1 MQFVLLLLHAQ
12 RQCPDRVQPFGLG
25 HVVTF
30 LHFGDAILLRQNFLL
45 QSVDGVRTCLS
56 LSGRIRRG
64 SSGWSLAIQ
73 GGLPGGVR
81 FVNALLLLVDA
92 RLQSS
97 DGIQSLCLGFRQ
109 SLQGGIQPGFGG
121 FPFALQTLGT
131 VRVAFI
137 GGGQGHIRCRSR
149 CLGGLGGFFRR
160 RDVFGQRFQFVLSFG
175 QRCFQYRY
183 FISLCL
189 IGAGRFQFFFGFGNG
204 ALGGVQLL
212 LQLVQIRAGADGRR
226 CSSGVGDGGFFC
238 LCFGCGF
245 RAGLTFGFFFGGF
258 AFLPRQAFF
267 KAQTGAL
274 GFGFG
279 GTVFADGTFGVAV
292 ILHQRNMAWA
302 HV

>member
-1 MQFVLLLLHAQ
+1 MQFVELLLHAQ
-12 RQCPDRVQPFGLG
+12 RQCLDCVQPFGFR

-45 QSVDGVRTCLS
+45 QSVDGVRTGLS

-81 FVNALLLLVDA
+81 FVNALLLFVDA
-92 RLQSS
+92 RLQRG

-109 SLQGGIQPGFGG
+109 SLQGGIEPGFGG
-121 FPFALQTLGT
+121 FPFALQALGA

-137 GGGQGHIRCRSR
+137 GGGQRRIRRR
-149 CLGGLGGFFRR
+149 RRYLGRFGGFFRR

-175 QRCFQYRY
+175 HRCFQYRY

-189 IGAGRFQFFFGFGNG
+189 IGTGGCQFFFGFGNG

-245 RAGLTFGFFFGGF
+245 RAGCTFGFFFGGF
-258 AFLPRQAFF
+258 ALLLRRTFF
-267 KAQTGAL
+267 
-274 GFGFG
+274 
-279 GTVFADGTFGVAV
+279 V
-292 ILHQRNMAWA
+292 
-302 HV
+302 